1 MFWGSLFPCHIS
13 QPKIRYTVLN
23 WGLCLLLG
31 PLVEISFW
39 SSILMLWRWIYFILG
54 SAFWKVEA
62 AYFFPSA
69 DLTISWQHHPQQ
81 PVLLQFADALLIYQ
95 NHRFLQLS
103 QAPATRTSC
112 TSRVRTWDRTPAPR
126 RPRAV
131 SADANGGGCSSCGLP
146 RYIYATL
153 QLHWGPS
160 RYSCHVFCSLWR
172 IPVSKPHCHH
182 TTSLATLPRR
192 WRSGDTNTS
201 VQPTFSYDKDGLTLK
216 TQVARAAEP
225 RWPLLSIAARGAT

>member
-1 MFWGSLFPCHIS
+1 
-13 QPKIRYTVLN
+13 
-23 WGLCLLLG
+23 
-31 PLVEISFW
+31 
-39 SSILMLWRWIYFILG
+39 MLWRWIYFILG

-103 QAPATRTSC
+103 QAPAARTSC

-131 SADANGGGCSSCGLP
+131 SADANGGGAAAPVGSPGISMPRCSSTEV
-146 RYIYATL
+146 R
-153 QLHWGPS
+153 Q
-160 RYSCHVFCSLWR
+160 
-172 IPVSKPHCHH
+172 
-182 TTSLATLPRR
+182 
-192 WRSGDTNTS
+192 DT
-201 VQPTFSYDKDGLTLK
+201 PATFSAPCGESLSVSPIATI
-216 TQVARAAEP
+216 P
-225 RWPLLSIAARGAT
+225 PPLLRYHDADGRGTQTPLCNPRSATTKTASL

>member
-131 SADANGGGCSSCGLP
+131 SADANGGGLQLLWAPPVYLCHAAAPLRSVKILLP
-146 RYIYATL
+146 R
-153 QLHWGPS
+153 
-160 RYSCHVFCSLWR
+160 F
-172 IPVSKPHCHH
+172 
-182 TTSLATLPRR
+182 
-192 WRSGDTNTS
+192 
-201 VQPTFSYDKDGLTLK
+201 
-216 TQVARAAEP
+216 
-225 RWPLLSIAARGAT
+225 LLLVENPCQ